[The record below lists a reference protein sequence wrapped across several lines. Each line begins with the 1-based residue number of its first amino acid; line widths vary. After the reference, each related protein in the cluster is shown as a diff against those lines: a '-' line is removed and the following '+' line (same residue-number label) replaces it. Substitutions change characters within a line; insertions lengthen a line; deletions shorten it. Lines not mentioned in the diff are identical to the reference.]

1 MPKHQE
7 PGSVCAHSPSYTPA
21 VAGSL
26 IAAIIIV
33 IIIAAVRF

>member
-1 MPKHQE
+1 MT
-7 PGSVCAHSPSYTPA
+7 AHSPSYTPA

-26 IAAIIIV
+26 IAAIII